1 MQKRANANHFQ
12 QGDVLITKI
21 DALPA
26 GLKKKTAAPRGY
38 VIAEGEVTGHAH
50 TIATDAVEAMFTDNA
65 GAIYAQLKTQVD
77 LLHEEH
83 HPVTLPPGLYR
94 FGGVQEYDHFKEE
107 ARQVV
112 D

>member
-1 MQKRANANHFQ
+1 MKQRVNENHFQ
-12 QGDVLITKI
+12 QGDVLAVKI
-21 DALPA
+21 DQMPK
-26 GLKKKTAAPRGY
+26 GLKKKSPAARGF

-50 TIATDAVEAMFTDNA
+50 TIATDAVEAMFVDDA
-65 GAIYAQLKTQVD
+65 GVIYAQIKKQVD

-83 HPVTLPPGLYR
+83 NPVSLPPGLYR
-94 FGGVQEYDHFKEE
+94 FGGVQEFDHFENE

>member
-1 MQKRANANHFQ
+1 MKRVNPNHFQ
-12 QGDVLITKI
+12 QGDVVITKI
-21 DALPA
+21 EALPA
-26 GLKKKTAAPRGY
+26 GLKKKQPAARGY

-50 TIATDAVEAMFTDNA
+50 TIAPEAVEEMFVDDA
-65 GAIYAQLKTQVD
+65 GVVYAQLAKQVD

-83 HPVTLPPGLYR
+83 NPVTLPPGFYR
-94 FGGVQEYDHFKEE
+94 FGGVQEYDHFLEE

>member
-1 MQKRANANHFQ
+1 MKRPNQNHFQ
-12 QGDVLITKI
+12 QGDVVITKI
-21 DALPA
+21 EALPS
-26 GLKKKTAAPRGY
+26 GLKPKHAAARGF

-50 TIATDAVEAMFTDNA
+50 TIATDAVEAMFTDQA
-65 GAIYAQLKTQVD
+65 GVIYAQLKKQVD

-94 FGGVQEYDHFKEE
+94 FGGVQEYDHFTEE